1 MAIERFNGDR
11 SKQGWRVMIRNICSY
26 RWYLAGLVAV
36 IALWL
41 SAASLQAHFLLNLN
55 VRIFHVEHV
64 QNGLRVFVRTP
75 MPYLVADKLGDAPDG
90 VLPPPAPFTSNAFQE
105 EVVVHY
111 VDFNS
116 VDADPMG
123 VAQLVADGL
132 ILVVSG
138 ETVKAEVEALKL
150 FRVGEEPGFATLNE
164 AQTAI
169 SSSGFDRSA
178 PLFVGDTVVDVALFF
193 PTQGSV
199 SEYSISSTLDP
210 GLPGQEE
217 TANLILDYGP
227 GEPKVFRSRGLM
239 QDPVVVTQSAF
250 GGILTFIW
258 EGVRHIL
265 EGVDHVLFVVCLVIG
280 AQTLNALLWRV
291 TGFTIGHSLTL
302 TTGFFGFVPSGAWFV
317 PAVETGIALS
327 IIYAAVVALQRPTA
341 EQSSNRSMLIITI
354 AIGLLHGLGFS
365 FVLQEILQ
373 VTSPN
378 IWQSLL
384 AFNVGVEVGQI
395 LIVLAVWPFLLA
407 LHRLSTTSWS
417 VARLGMAGACVAIAA
432 YWTIERA
439 GMVLSA
445 I

>member
-1 MAIERFNGDR
+1 MTRRIG
-11 SKQGWRVMIRNICSY
+11 Y
-26 RWYLAGLVAV
+26 LRWYIAGLVAV
-36 IALWL
+36 LALWL
-41 SAASLQAHFLLNLN
+41 SAVSLQAHFLLNLN
-55 VRIFHVEHV
+55 VRIFHIEHV
-64 QNGLRVFVRTP
+64 KNGLRVFVRTP
-75 MPYLVADKLGDAPDG
+75 MPYLVANKLGEAPEG
-90 VLPPPAPFTSNAFQE
+90 ILPPPAPFTSNAFQD
-105 EVVVHY
+105 EVIVHF
-111 VDFNS
+111 VDF
-116 VDADPMG
+116 DAIDDAPIG

-132 ILVVSG
+132 YVTISG
-138 ETVKAEVEALKL
+138 ETVEAEVEALRL
-150 FRVGEEPGFATLNE
+150 FRVGEEPSFATIDE
-164 AQTAI
+164 AQIAI
-169 SSSGFDRSA
+169 NSDGYDRKA
-178 PLFVGDTVVDVALFF
+178 PLFVGDTVVDVALLF
-193 PTQGSV
+193 PTQGIV

-217 TANLILDYGP
+217 TANLLLDYGSN
-227 GEPKVFRSRGLM
+227 EPNVFRSRGLM
-239 QDPVVVTQSAF
+239 QDPVVITQSAF
-250 GGILTFIW
+250 AGILTFIW

-280 AQTLNALLWRV
+280 AHTLNALLWRV

-302 TTGFFGFVPSGAWFV
+302 TSGFFGFVPSGAWFV

-327 IIYAAVVALQRPTA
+327 IIYAAVIALQNPSG
-341 EQSSNRSMLIITI
+341 EQSSNRRMLVITI

-384 AFNVGVEVGQI
+384 AFNIGVEVGQI
-395 LIVLAVWPFLLA
+395 MIVLVVWPFLLA
-407 LHRLSTTSWS
+407 SHRLSATSWS
-417 VARLGMAGACVAIAA
+417 VARLGMAGACVVIAA